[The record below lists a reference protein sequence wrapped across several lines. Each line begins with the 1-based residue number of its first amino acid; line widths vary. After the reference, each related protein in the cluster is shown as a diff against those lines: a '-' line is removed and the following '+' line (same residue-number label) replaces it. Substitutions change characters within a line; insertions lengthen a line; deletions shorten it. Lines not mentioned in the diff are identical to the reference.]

1 MPRQIHATVEDDTFR
16 RVKVLAAEAD
26 VTISGLLRSVIAT
39 LLDDPK
45 LQRKVVEGVEPDRR
59 GGARR

>member
-1 MPRQIHATVEDDTFR
+1 MLGARRSCRGQWDEFTGRSATER
-16 RVKVLAAEAD
+16 ERALRNY

-45 LQRKVVEGVEPDRR
+45 L
-59 GGARR
+59 